1 MQTYLDFGQK
11 SHGKRTLCNVC
22 GLLYVNGEAEDEK
35 DHANFC
41 RSVNAGLAFQGWKM
55 ERLVWGAEGK
65 DKVVEVRPTD
75 GPTQLAKAAEVK
87 RIMDQEMGFV
97 PLAEGE
103 QALRPTEKAF
113 FYVREKR
120 VVGCVITE
128 KITVAHPVLET
139 LPGEGNREQE
149 EIEKENGGKNK
160 PEEDRKLAAPPAAAI
175 PPAPAVAAG
184 KEVAVVE
191 KQPEQQQEQQ
201 QQQKQQQQQQPQQ
214 PSEEPPSES
223 ASGQPLQG
231 QEGDLQRQ
239 EQDPSACIAAIQSKS
254 KTPLAAAAGQGGGTE
269 RPGQERKRKE
279 GGSGHD
285 KEGNASLL
293 PKGVA
298 YSLEDKQEATL
309 GVKQIWVS
317 KNSRRQG
324 IAKRLVE
331 VARARFYYGFVV
343 PRDKVAFSQLSN
355 AGYSFASSYVEKGQR
370 LLVY

>member
-11 SHGKRTLCNVC
+11 SHGKRTLCNIC

-113 FYVREKR
+113 FYVRGKR

-139 LPGEGNREQE
+139 LPGGVDRKQE
-149 EIEKENGGKNK
+149 DNEKENGGKNK
-160 PEEDRKLAAPPAAAI
+160 QEEDRKLSAPPAAI
-175 PPAPAVAAG
+175 PPAVAAG
-184 KEVAVVE
+184 KELPVVE

-201 QQQKQQQQQQPQQ
+201 QQQKQQQQQQPL
-214 PSEEPPSES
+214 EEPLSEP
-223 ASGQPLQG
+223 ASGQPS
-231 QEGDLQRQ
+231 QEQEDEQQRQ
-239 EQDPSACIAAIQSKS
+239 EQDPSSCIGASQSKS
-254 KTPLAAAAGQGGGTE
+254 KTPLAAGAGKGGGTE
-269 RPGQERKRKE
+269 GLGRERRRKE
-279 GGSGHD
+279 DGSGHD

-298 YSLEDKQEATL
+298 YSLEDKQDATL

-331 VARARFYYGFVV
+331 AARGRLYYGFVV